1 MYSLPFDVVL
11 EGEETLLA
19 GNGLKNLFRVSEYEP
34 ETLYT
39 FLCGIQ
45 AAFHAF
51 SSMLEVHSIDLSS
64 NVGAWI
70 SFFLKIRSE

>member
-34 ETLYT
+34 KTLYT

-45 AAFHAF
+45 AAFHVF
-51 SSMLEVHSIDLSS
+51 SSMLESPFDR
-64 NVGAWI
+64 
-70 SFFLKIRSE
+70 SFFECWSSDFVFVFDSV